1 MSVRLLEASKFTPTW
16 IGAGPS
22 KVLGVLVWFPL
33 KCFFESK
40 LFQLETYL
48 SKVLGVL
55 AEVGVGPY
63 CAAAAAY

>member
-1 MSVRLLEASKFTPTW
+1 MLEASKFTPTW

-33 KCFFESK
+33 KCLKCFFESK
-40 LFQLETYL
+40 LFQLEAYL